1 MRNRVRI
8 WTRVSFGLFQAC
20 SQLLNATRKS
30 SHSWFLFKFM
40 TTNPQWM
47 LNSSGKSCYTPWFSS
62 LSHVPKRRL
71 HSFSLLLW
79 CPAIPSHP
87 FSHNRWLCLKIL
99 WENKSHQKDIPLS
112 PPNKYGS
119 LPTSVPLIPALS
131 PVTKGNSYC
140 SWTNPPSPS
149 PLLEEVVLNNPF
161 PLPLK
166 DSLLK
171 QPIST
176 ETCSIIHHL

>member
-119 LPTSVPLIPALS
+119 LPTSVPLIDLHLVPGTYKLYLLQNNRARGENIGKS
-131 PVTKGNSYC
+131 RWDI
-140 SWTNPPSPS
+140 SW
-149 PLLEEVVLNNPF
+149 
-161 PLPLK
+161 
-166 DSLLK
+166 
-171 QPIST
+171 
-176 ETCSIIHHL
+176 